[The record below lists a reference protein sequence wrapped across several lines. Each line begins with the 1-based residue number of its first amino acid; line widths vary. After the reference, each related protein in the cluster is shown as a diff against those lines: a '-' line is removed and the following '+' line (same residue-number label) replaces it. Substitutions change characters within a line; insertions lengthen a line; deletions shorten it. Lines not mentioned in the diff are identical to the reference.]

1 MQTASGL
8 NWVCKSTAKL
18 PGIARQLLAE
28 AGQCRVFAFYGDM
41 GSGKTTFIKEIC
53 RQLGVSEVVTSPT
66 FTIVNEYCSGT
77 GEPIYHFDF
86 YRIKS
91 ESEAF
96 DLGYEN
102 YLYSG
107 NYCFVEWPDRIS
119 SLLPLKFATVLI
131 NTKDEERIITLT
143 L

>member
-1 MQTASGL
+1 MQTTSGVR
-8 NWVCKSTAKL
+8 WICSSPDQL
-18 PGIARQLLAE
+18 PAIAAALLAE
-28 AGQCRVFAFYGDM
+28 AGQRRVLAFYGDM
-41 GSGKTTFIKEIC
+41 GSGKTTFIKELC
-53 RQLGVSEVVTSPT
+53 KSLGVQELVTSPT
-66 FTIVNEYCSGT
+66 FTILNEYASPEGK
-77 GEPIYHFDF
+77 PVYHFDF

-107 NYCFVEWPDRIS
+107 NYTFIEWPERIS
-119 SLLPLKFATVLI
+119 NLLPPGTATVTI
-131 NTKDEERIITLT
+131 IAKDEERTITLT